1 MKKILLLLSCF
12 LATWCGVQAQAI
24 QPYGIIND
32 ASYDATNSQINA
44 HFTSRNA
51 YKVEMGYISQHAGSL
66 EQPLYKKALG
76 VIDGATLWATIDVDP
91 NLEEGLYQ
99 VLLYLNGS
107 KSVNGGNKPVN
118 VTARAAFKGFS
129 PNLDNTTL
137 TVNYCLLHSSITYS
151 YLKVYDGNTLLFNYR
166 LPKYPNSF
174 NGNYTFSST
183 SLKPGKTYT
192 FKLYNHDK
200 VLATKS
206 YTIPLPTG
214 KISAV
219 AYSPNDR
226 NITVDYV
233 LKYDRKPTLNIYD
246 HWTENLIMK
255 VAIPNSASTK
265 RINIENI
272 KLKDGY
278 RYDFVICD
286 NGAKTNITKGL
297 STTAVDTDGPT
308 YNSTEIVDLGYNR
321 STNKIYV
328 DFQIKTASFISRPDG
343 AKVEIKLLPTS
354 GRGGY
359 TLDNMKSDGPW
370 YIKQN
375 SGRGYVTVPQESG
388 NVLYIVFLCVNDEIA
403 ASKQIVVSR

>member
-12 LATWCGVQAQAI
+12 LATWCGSVQAQAT

-66 EQPLYKKALG
+66 ESPLYKKALG

-214 KISAV
+214 KISDV
-219 AYSPNDR
+219 AYSPSDR

-233 LKYDRKPTLNIYD
+233 LKYDRKPTLKIYD
-246 HWTENLIMK
+246 HWTGDLVRS
-255 VAIPNSASTK
+255 VAITNSASTK
-265 RINIENI
+265 RINIKDI

-278 RYDFVICD
+278 RYDVVICD
-286 NGAKTNITKGL
+286 NGVRTNITKDL

-328 DFQIKTASFISRPDG
+328 DFQLKTESLLNRPNG
-343 AKVEIKLLPTS
+343 AKVEIKLMSTKQGTS
-354 GRGGY
+354 LSNLI
-359 TLDNMKSDGPW
+359 TDGAW

-375 SGRGYVTVPQESG
+375 SGRGYVTVPSESG
-388 NVLYIVFLCVNDEIA
+388 NVLYIVFLYVNDEIA

>member
-12 LATWCGVQAQAI
+12 LATWCGVQAAT
-24 QPYGIIND
+24 PEGRINS
-32 ASYDATNSQINA
+32 ASYDADNSQINA
-44 HFTSRNA
+44 YFTSRNA

-214 KISAV
+214 KISDV
-219 AYSPNDR
+219 AYSPSDR

-233 LKYDRKPTLNIYD
+233 LKYDRKPTLKIYD
-246 HWTENLIMK
+246 HWTGDLVRS
-255 VAIPNSASTK
+255 VAITNSASTK
-265 RINIENI
+265 RINIKDI

-278 RYDFVICD
+278 RYDVVICD
-286 NGAKTNITKGL
+286 NGVRTNITKDL
-297 STTAVDTDGPT
+297 STTAVETDGPI

-328 DFQIKTASFISRPDG
+328 DFQLKTNTYITNPNG
-343 AKVEIKLLPTS
+343 AKVEIRLMSTKQGTS
-354 GRGGY
+354 MSSLI
-359 TLDNMKSDGPW
+359 TDGAW
-370 YIKQN
+370 YIKQG
-375 SGRGYVTVPQESG
+375 SGRGYVTVPSESG
-388 NVLYIVFLCVNDEIA
+388 NVLYIVFLYVNDEIA